1 MMVAKGPNIILDLP
15 FVQCPDLEQLL
26 QLCSNG
32 KLAILTPELKG
43 QDMLSSVSFAMNDH
57 RRLYVSFLHPDRAR
71 ERKIDDGLKKSC
83 SQQCYI
89 GGKLVCTDYDG
100 FMICHVDRGVYVA
113 TDRKDVLEKFIARW
127 QQPWIGSVAFS
138 ELSVP
143 LQYVAQDARFWG
155 IYEKSDRWMAY
166 SFSKDDTKPRAAI
179 KVYETDEPGYVWNC
193 RMSENF
199 RNFSLVCI
207 NRRKAPCDL
216 EAELLAGFPVE
227 VDNGWSKKHFAI
239 ERINPWVLKLKTEDS
254 RNIHAGM
261 FFLMKYFLQQP
272 ALI

>member
-1 MMVAKGPNIILDLP
+1 VFFHCLRYFLITTLLTIIAQAHQLTIADKNTARALDAMPEGVESMMVAKGPNIILDLP

-32 KLAILTPELKG
+32 KLAILTTELKG

-57 RRLYVSFLHPDRAR
+57 KRLYVSFLHPDRAR
-71 ERKIDDGLKKSC
+71 ERKLDDGLKKSC

-127 QQPWIGSVAFS
+127 QQPWIGRVAFS
-138 ELSVP
+138 GLSVP

-155 IYEKSDRWMAY
+155 Y
-166 SFSKDDTKPRAAI
+166 T
-179 KVYETDEPGYVWNC
+179 
-193 RMSENF
+193 
-199 RNFSLVCI
+199 RNQTVGWLTVLAKMI
-207 NRRKAPCDL
+207 LNHGRR
-216 EAELLAGFPVE
+216 
-227 VDNGWSKKHFAI
+227 
-239 ERINPWVLKLKTEDS
+239 
-254 RNIHAGM
+254 
-261 FFLMKYFLQQP
+261 
-272 ALI
+272 